1 MSRPTGGAAGGAA
14 GGGAAGGDVA
24 CAAVPVVAVVT
35 RSGLIE
41 SRHHGHVV
49 GLSGDGALA
58 LDIGETHGAVFGRSS
73 NKPLQALAMVEAGL
87 DLPSELLALVIASH
101 SGQPMHLDRV
111 RAILARYGLREA
123 QLDNTADLP
132 LDVDAAR
139 HIIAAGGSPSPL
151 LQNCSGK
158 HAGMLATCVVNGWPT
173 DGYLDPSHP
182 LQVAIGAAVA
192 RVAGEPV
199 ALVGVDGCGAPAH
212 ALSLLGLARAFRAIA
227 LGTPGSAEHAVATA
241 IRRHPDLVGGRGRD
255 VTRFVQAMPTLIA
268 KDGAEGVYAAATD
281 DGRAVALKIDDGAWR
296 ARPAVLV
303 QAFDA
308 LGIEM
313 SDEFRAVADV
323 AILGHGKPVGDVR
336 AVPFAP

>member
-1 MSRPTGGAAGGAA
+1 MTDSSSADPRPS
-14 GGGAAGGDVA
+14 VPP
-24 CAAVPVVAVVT
+24 VPVVAVVT

-49 GLSGDGALA
+49 GLSRHGAVA
-58 LDIGETHGAVFGRSS
+58 LDIGNTVGAVFGRSS
-73 NKPLQALAMVEAGL
+73 NKPLQAVAMVEAGL

-101 SGQPMHLDRV
+101 SGQPAHLDRV
-111 RAILARYGLREA
+111 RAILARYGLSEA

-132 LDVDAAR
+132 LDVSAAR
-139 HIIAAGGSPSPL
+139 RVIAAGGSPSAL

-158 HAGMLATCVVNGWPT
+158 HAGMLATCVVNGWKT
-173 DGYLDPSHP
+173 EGYLDPDHP

-199 ALVGVDGCGAPAH
+199 ALVGVDGCGAPVH
-212 ALSLLGLARAFRAIA
+212 ALSLVGLARAFRTIA
-227 LGTPGSAEHAVATA
+227 LGEPGSAEHAVATA
-241 IRRHPDLVGGRGRD
+241 IRRHPDLVGGSGRD

-323 AILGHGKPVGDVR
+323 AILGHGMPVGAVR
-336 AVPFAP
+336 AVPFPS